1 MTNSALA
8 TDVADPVRIA
18 LVVGSTRDGRRGR
31 DVADW
36 YVDAIAGDDRVT
48 VDVVDLA
55 AIELP
60 GHYTFHAHDG
70 VAELKARLDQAD
82 AFVVVTPEYNHS
94 YPASLKNAIDYAKA
108 EWFRKAI
115 AFVSY
120 GGVSGGLRAVEHLRG
135 VFAELHAVGIR
146 ETVSFHGPFNGFGDD
161 GPGDPDSASQ
171 AVNVQLDDLVWW
183 ATTLRSGRDRVLE
196 AAW

>member
-1 MTNSALA
+1 MTTPQPTTPLRLA
-8 TDVADPVRIA
+8 VI
-18 LVVGSTRDGRRGR
+18 VGSTREGRRGR
-31 DVADW
+31 AVADW
-36 YVDAIAGDDRVT
+36 YLGAIADDGRVRA
-48 VDVVDLA
+48 DLVDLA

-60 GHYTFHAHDG
+60 TRYSHHAHDG
-70 VAELKARLDQAD
+70 VTELKALLEPAD

-94 YPASLKNAIDYAKA
+94 YPAALKDAIDYAKP
-108 EWFRKAI
+108 EWYRKPV

-161 GPGDPDSASQ
+161 GPGDPDSAQQ
-171 AVNVQLDDLVWW
+171 AVALQLDDLVWW
-183 ATTLRSGRDRVLE
+183 ATALRSARDRVLE
-196 AAW
+196 ASW

>member
-1 MTNSALA
+1 M
-8 TDVADPVRIA
+8 
-18 LVVGSTRDGRRGR
+18 
-31 DVADW
+31 
-36 YVDAIAGDDRVT
+36 
-48 VDVVDLA
+48 
-55 AIELP
+55 
-60 GHYTFHAHDG
+60 
-70 VAELKARLDQAD
+70 
-82 AFVVVTPEYNHS
+82 VVTPEYNHS
-94 YPASLKNAIDYAKA
+94 YPASLKDAIDYAKA

-161 GPGDPDSASQ
+161 GPGDPESASQ
-171 AVNVQLDDLVWW
+171 AAQIQLDDLVWW